1 LLTAELCIIRKWRN
15 NMKTLLVATTNPGK
29 LAELRGFLSDLPLT
43 LVSLSDVG
51 ITDIVEETG
60 ATFKENA
67 ILKARFYAQKSGL
80 PTLADDGGFEIDAL
94 NGEPGV
100 KSHRW
105 IHGTKDNEDEELIQY
120 AMKRL
125 QGVQESKRGAQL
137 HLVLAFVLPS
147 GEIYTSEGLIRGM
160 IPLTPSKNRWKG
172 FPYRSLLY
180 LPKLKKFYNHDELT
194 EEENRTYNHR
204 RKAIEDLKPIIKKT
218 LC

>member
-1 LLTAELCIIRKWRN
+1 
-15 NMKTLLVATTNPGK
+15 MKTLLVATTNSGK
-29 LAELRGFLSDLPLT
+29 LAELRGFLSDLPLK
-43 LVSLSDVG
+43 LVSLADIG
-51 ITDIVEETG
+51 ITDSVEETG
-60 ATFKENA
+60 VTFQENA
-67 ILKARFYAQKSGL
+67 ILKAKFYAQKSGL
-80 PTLADDGGFEIDAL
+80 ATLADDGGMEIDVL
-94 NGEPGV
+94 HGEPGV

-105 IHGTKDNEDEELIQY
+105 IGGTKDNKDEELIQY